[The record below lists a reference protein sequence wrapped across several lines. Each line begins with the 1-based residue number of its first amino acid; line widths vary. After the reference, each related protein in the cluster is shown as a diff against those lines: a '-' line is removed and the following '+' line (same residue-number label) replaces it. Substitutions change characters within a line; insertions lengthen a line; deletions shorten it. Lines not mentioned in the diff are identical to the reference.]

1 LLQYFRELS
10 LIRLMADVLGGNM
23 RFSTLIAAAA
33 ALFAASSAPAAQA
46 GLINPTSTV
55 NPFYE
60 FPPDIVAPSQVFNT
74 GAPGPFSLAA
84 PIDPPIHTT
93 EIFNVSANAGFF
105 FTNTQVTIYNNADS
119 LNGPG
124 SPNPDTPPMAGDPGV
139 PFCSD
144 GVSTGSS
151 CADSHQTFD
160 FVFTNED
167 ITKVAVDPSSS
178 ADFLPATFG
187 SHMGLTLVSAN
198 EFTVDVTGDNPA
210 YLDTLVI
217 DVTTNG
223 MTTVPEPSTWVLMLL
238 GFAGLGFAGWR
249 RTAAQAT

>member
-1 LLQYFRELS
+1 M
-10 LIRLMADVLGGNM
+10 RLG
-23 RFSTLIAAAA
+23 FLIAAVA
-33 ALFAASSAPAAQA
+33 ALLGIASAPAQA
-46 GLINPTSTV
+46 GLVNPTSTV

-60 FPPDIVAPSQVFNT
+60 FPPDTVAPSQVFNT

-93 EIFNVSANAGFF
+93 EIFNLSANAGFL
-105 FTNTQVTIYNNADS
+105 FTDTQVTIYNNADS

-124 SPNPDTPPMAGDPGV
+124 SPNPDTPPMAGDPGI
-139 PFCSD
+139 PFCTD

-151 CADSHQTFD
+151 CTDSHQTFD

-178 ADFLPATFG
+178 PDFLPASFG
-187 SHMGLTLVSAN
+187 SHTGLTLVSPN
-198 EFTVDVTGDNPA
+198 EFTVDVTGENPA
-210 YLDTLVI
+210 FLDTLVI
-217 DVTTNG
+217 DVTTG
-223 MTTVPEPSTWVLMLL
+223 GGPPPAIPEPSTWALMVL

-249 RTAAQAT
+249 RMAAQTT

>member
-1 LLQYFRELS
+1 
-10 LIRLMADVLGGNM
+10 M
-23 RFSTLIAAAA
+23 RFGLLVAVTV
-33 ALFAASSAPAAQA
+33 ALASASAPAQA
-46 GLINPTSTV
+46 GLVNPTSTV

-60 FPPDIVAPSQVFNT
+60 FPPAQVAPSGVFNT
-74 GAPGPFSLAA
+74 AAPGPFSLAA
-84 PIDPPIHTT
+84 PISPPIHTT
-93 EIFNVSANAGFF
+93 EPFNVTANAGFF
-105 FTNTQVTIYNNADS
+105 FTNTQVTIYNNAD
-119 LNGPG
+119 
-124 SPNPDTPPMAGDPGV
+124 PPT

-144 GVSTGSS
+144 GLSTGSS

-178 ADFLPATFG
+178 PDFLPATFG
-187 SHMGLTLVSAN
+187 SHTGLTLLGPN

-210 YLDTLVI
+210 FLATLVI

-223 MTTVPEPSTWVLMLL
+223 VTPVPEPSTWALMLL

-249 RTAAQAT
+249 RTAAEAT

>member
-1 LLQYFRELS
+1 
-10 LIRLMADVLGGNM
+10 M
-23 RFSTLIAAAA
+23 RFGSMIVAVTA
-33 ALFAASSAPAAQA
+33 ALLMNASAPAQA

-60 FPPDIVAPSQVFNT
+60 FPPDVVAPSQVFNT

-93 EIFNVSANAGFF
+93 EIFNLSANAGFL
-105 FTNTQVTIYNNADS
+105 FTDTRVTIYNNFD
-119 LNGPG
+119 
-124 SPNPDTPPMAGDPGV
+124 PPV

-144 GVSTGSS
+144 GMSTGSS
-151 CADSHQTFD
+151 CTDSHQTFD

-178 ADFLPATFG
+178 PDFLPATFG
-187 SHMGLTLVSAN
+187 SHTGLTLVSLN

-210 YLDTLVI
+210 FLATLVI
-217 DVTTNG
+217 DVTTG
-223 MTTVPEPSTWVLMLL
+223 
-238 GFAGLGFAGWR
+238 A
-249 RTAAQAT
+249 

>member
-1 LLQYFRELS
+1 MRSRLS
-10 LIRLMADVLGGNM
+10 
-23 RFSTLIAAAA
+23 IAVAA

-60 FPPDIVAPSQVFNT
+60 FPPDIVAPSQVFST
-74 GAPGPFSLAA
+74 AAPGPFSLAA

-93 EIFNVSANAGFF
+93 EIFNLSANAGFL
-105 FTNTQVTIYNNADS
+105 FTDTQVTIYNNFD
-119 LNGPG
+119 
-124 SPNPDTPPMAGDPGV
+124 PPA

-151 CADSHQTFD
+151 CTDSHQTFD

-178 ADFLPATFG
+178 PDFLPATFG
-187 SHMGLTLVSAN
+187 SHTGLTLVSPN

-210 YLDTLVI
+210 FLATLVI

-223 MTTVPEPSTWVLMLL
+223 MTPVPEPSTWALMLL

-249 RTAAQAT
+249 RMATQAT

>member
-1 LLQYFRELS
+1 
-10 LIRLMADVLGGNM
+10 M
-23 RFSTLIAAAA
+23 RFGFLIVVTAAAA
-33 ALFAASSAPAAQA
+33 ALASASAPLAQA
-46 GLINPTSTV
+46 GLVNPTSTV

-93 EIFNVSANAGFF
+93 EIFNLSANAGFL
-105 FTNTQVTIYNNADS
+105 FTDTQVTIYNNFD
-119 LNGPG
+119 
-124 SPNPDTPPMAGDPGV
+124 PPV

-151 CADSHQTFD
+151 CTDSHQTFD
-160 FVFTNED
+160 FIFTNED

-178 ADFLPATFG
+178 PDFLPATFG
-187 SHMGLTLVSAN
+187 SHTGLTLLSPN

-210 YLDTLVI
+210 FLATLVI
-217 DVTTNG
+217 DVTTG
-223 MTTVPEPSTWVLMLL
+223 GVTPVPEPSTWALMLL
-238 GFAGLGFAGWR
+238 GFAGLAFAGWR
-249 RTAAQAT
+249 RTATQPT

>member
-1 LLQYFRELS
+1 
-10 LIRLMADVLGGNM
+10 M
-23 RFSTLIAAAA
+23 RFGSMIVAVTA
-33 ALFAASSAPAAQA
+33 ALLMNASAPAQA

-60 FPPDIVAPSQVFNT
+60 FPPDVVAPSQVFNT

-93 EIFNVSANAGFF
+93 EIFNLSANAGFL
-105 FTNTQVTIYNNADS
+105 FTDTRVTIYNNFD
-119 LNGPG
+119 
-124 SPNPDTPPMAGDPGV
+124 PPV

-144 GVSTGSS
+144 GMSTGSS
-151 CADSHQTFD
+151 CTDSHQTFD

-167 ITKVAVDPSSS
+167 ITKVTVDPSSS
-178 ADFLPATFG
+178 PDFLPATFG
-187 SHMGLTLVSAN
+187 SHTGLTLVSPN

-210 YLDTLVI
+210 FLATLVI
-217 DVTTNG
+217 DVTTG
-223 MTTVPEPSTWVLMLL
+223 GGPPPVPEPSTWALMLL

-249 RTAAQAT
+249 RMAAQTT

>member
-1 LLQYFRELS
+1 M
-10 LIRLMADVLGGNM
+10 RLG
-23 RFSTLIAAAA
+23 FLIAAVA
-33 ALFAASSAPAAQA
+33 ALLGIASAPAQA
-46 GLINPTSTV
+46 GLVNPTSTV

-60 FPPDIVAPSQVFNT
+60 FPPDTVAPSQVFNT

-93 EIFNVSANAGFF
+93 EIFNLSANAGFL
-105 FTNTQVTIYNNADS
+105 FTDTQVTIYNNADS

-124 SPNPDTPPMAGDPGV
+124 SPNPDTPPMAGDPGI
-139 PFCSD
+139 PFCTD

-151 CADSHQTFD
+151 CTDSHQTFD

-178 ADFLPATFG
+178 PDFLPATFG
-187 SHMGLTLVSAN
+187 SHTGLTLVSPN
-198 EFTVDVTGDNPA
+198 EFTVDVTGENPA
-210 YLDTLVI
+210 FLDTLVI
-217 DVTTNG
+217 DVTTG
-223 MTTVPEPSTWVLMLL
+223 GGPPPAIPEPSTWALMVL

-249 RTAAQAT
+249 RMAAQTT

>member
-1 LLQYFRELS
+1 
-10 LIRLMADVLGGNM
+10 M
-23 RFSTLIAAAA
+23 RFGSMTVAVTA
-33 ALFAASSAPAAQA
+33 ALLMNASAPAQA

-60 FPPDIVAPSQVFNT
+60 FPPDVVAPSQVFNT

-93 EIFNVSANAGFF
+93 EIFNLSANAGFL
-105 FTNTQVTIYNNADS
+105 FTDTRVTIYNNFD
-119 LNGPG
+119 
-124 SPNPDTPPMAGDPGV
+124 PPV

-144 GVSTGSS
+144 GMSTGSS
-151 CADSHQTFD
+151 CTDSHQTFD

-178 ADFLPATFG
+178 PDFLPATFG
-187 SHMGLTLVSAN
+187 SHTGLTLVSLN

-210 YLDTLVI
+210 FLATLVI
-217 DVTTNG
+217 DVTTGG
-223 MTTVPEPSTWVLMLL
+223 MTPVPEPSTWALMLL

-249 RTAAQAT
+249 RAAAEAT

>member
-1 LLQYFRELS
+1 
-10 LIRLMADVLGGNM
+10 M
-23 RFSTLIAAAA
+23 RFGFLIVATAAA
-33 ALFAASSAPAAQA
+33 ALASAPAQA

-60 FPPDIVAPSQVFNT
+60 FPPDVVAPNQVFNT

-93 EIFNVSANAGFF
+93 EIFNLSANAGFL
-105 FTNTQVTIYNNADS
+105 FTDTRVTIYNNFD
-119 LNGPG
+119 
-124 SPNPDTPPMAGDPGV
+124 PPV

-144 GVSTGSS
+144 GMSTGSS
-151 CADSHQTFD
+151 CTDSHQTFD

-178 ADFLPATFG
+178 PDFLPATFG
-187 SHMGLTLVSAN
+187 SHTGLTLVSLN

-210 YLDTLVI
+210 FLATLVI
-217 DVTTNG
+217 DVTTGG
-223 MTTVPEPSTWVLMLL
+223 MTPVPEPSTWALMLR

-249 RTAAQAT
+249 RAAAEAT

>member
-1 LLQYFRELS
+1 
-10 LIRLMADVLGGNM
+10 M
-23 RFSTLIAAAA
+23 RFGSMIVAVTA
-33 ALFAASSAPAAQA
+33 ALLASASAPLAQA
-46 GLINPTSTV
+46 GLVNPTSTV

-60 FPPDIVAPSQVFNT
+60 FPPAQVAPSGVFNT
-74 GAPGPFSLAA
+74 AAPGPFSLAA
-84 PIDPPIHTT
+84 PITPAIHTT
-93 EIFNVSANAGFF
+93 EPFNVPANAGFF

-124 SPNPDTPPMAGDPGV
+124 TPNPDTPPMAGDPGV

-178 ADFLPATFG
+178 PDFLPATFG
-187 SHMGLTLVSAN
+187 SHTGLTLVSPN

-210 YLDTLVI
+210 FLATLVI

-223 MTTVPEPSTWVLMLL
+223 VLTVPEPSTWALMLL

-249 RTAAQAT
+249 RTTAEAT